1 MKNLEVITMIE
12 GGILSLTAHSL
23 DVAHAYKLAK
33 FKSELKKTYNQFVA
47 DNNALLQEV
56 GIEDPYSFDARR
68 AELLGKES
76 LTKPEKQE
84 LAEFNAK
91 FSRLSHMR
99 DVLGNEPVTLDG
111 VKTMP
116 YEQWFLLQKENKD
129 KCLTI
134 DGKSIEILTLA
145 EPVLEGV
152 LWAAPEE

>member
-1 MKNLEVITMIE
+1 MKNLEVTTMIE
-12 GGILSLTAHSL
+12 GGILNLTAHSL

-33 FKSELKKTYNQFVA
+33 FKSELKKTFNQFIS

-56 GIEDPYSFDARR
+56 GIEDPDFFDTRR
-68 AELLGKES
+68 AELLGKEP
-76 LTKPEKQE
+76 LNKPEKQE
-84 LAEFNAK
+84 LAEMNAK
-91 FSRLSHMR
+91 LTRLSAMR
-99 DVLGNEPVTLDG
+99 NSLGNEPVTLDG

-152 LWAAPEE
+152 LWAAPED